1 MLHVDINK
9 LYVDIILL
17 HVDIHCNLLYL
28 ACRRQSYATT
38 VVNTKI
44 KRKKNLS
51 RRFGIELW
59 LMPLDFTAASN
70 RTDTF
75 LILKKR
81 SA

>member
-9 LYVDIILL
+9 L
-17 HVDIHCNLLYL
+17 HVDIHCNLLNL

-38 VVNTKI
+38 LVNTKI
-44 KRKKNLS
+44 KRKKKPFTEVWY
-51 RRFGIELW
+51 RIMAI
-59 LMPLDFTAASN
+59 MPLDFTAASN